1 LVYFFILGDKIKT
14 LKVLSKELKEKGL
27 GILLERLRQKQP
39 LVLTS
44 AGLSQPPVTTI
55 IMPLLTDLLNKLL
68 REFLNKFK
76 AKVSTAEIMLA

>member
-1 LVYFFILGDKIKT
+1 MNVYILLGDEIKT

-44 AGLSQPPVTTI
+44 AGPSQPPVTTI
-55 IMPLLTDLLNKLL
+55 IMLTDLLNKLL

-76 AKVSTAEIMLA
+76 